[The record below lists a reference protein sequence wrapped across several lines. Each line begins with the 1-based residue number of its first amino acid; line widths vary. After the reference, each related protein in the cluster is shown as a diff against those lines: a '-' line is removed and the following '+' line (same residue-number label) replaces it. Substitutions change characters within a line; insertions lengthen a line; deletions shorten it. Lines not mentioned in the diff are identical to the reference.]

1 MVLSLALAAA
11 APAYAGSEGTSTAT
25 ARTSATACLNKPYSY
40 AGLQAEQ
47 KAHGVAATLA
57 PTAAPAVANGH
68 VGGWIGLGGTRE
80 GPGGVAEWLQ
90 VGLAAMTKDASY
102 RMYYEVT
109 LPNAAPRYVELA
121 PKVQLGEKHRVAVL
135 EIAGRDSWW
144 RVWVDNKPVSP
155 PIELPSSHG
164 KWFPQAMAENWNG
177 GTGTCNGYAYRFS
190 NLSVATH
197 SGGGWQP
204 FGTGLPLQDEGYR
217 LVRASTP
224 GSFLA
229 TSVV

>member
-1 MVLSLALAAA
+1 VAAA
-11 APAYAGSEGTSTAT
+11 APAYAGSEEASTAT
-25 ARTSATACLNKPYSY
+25 AQTSATACLNKPYSY
-40 AGLQAEQ
+40 AGLQSEQ
-47 KAHGVAATLA
+47 KAYGVAATLV
-57 PTAAPAVANGH
+57 PTAAPAVVNGH
-68 VGGWIGLGGTRE
+68 VGGWIGLGGTEE

-90 VGLAAMTKDASY
+90 VGLAAMTRDASY

-109 LPNAAPRYVELA
+109 VAGAAPRFVEIA
-121 PKVQLGEKHRVAVL
+121 PRVQLGEAHRVAVL

-144 RVWVDNKPVSP
+144 RVWVDGKPVSA
-155 PIELPSSHG
+155 PIELPGSHG
-164 KWFPQAMAENWNG
+164 KWFPQAIAENWNG

-190 NLSVATH
+190 NITVAKR
-197 SGGGWQP
+197 SGGSWQP

-217 LVRASTP
+217 VVRASTP